1 MWSPVS
7 AGGAPASFFLEGH
20 TRTKVGTGAGVGAR
34 QGPPKGNLGVS
45 WCCDPAGRG
54 SQGGFSPPG
63 KRGGSLVSLTDVHQH
78 VPVGEGAAERR
89 GAIILEE
96 HSSQPNEQV
105 NKIHKNMQH
114 NRNPQ
119 ARGLGRF
126 QLIDERLRVNR
137 PYPLPAHRD
146 GKNAVGGAGQSRE

>member
-1 MWSPVS
+1 MI
-7 AGGAPASFFLEGH
+7 
-20 TRTKVGTGAGVGAR
+20 
-34 QGPPKGNLGVS
+34 Q
-45 WCCDPAGRG
+45 PAGDHT
-54 SQGGFSPPG
+54 GGFSPPG

-146 GKNAVGGAGQSRE
+146 GKNAVGGAEQSRE